1 MDTKKLYKQSK
12 RKVYL
17 TFFPKYQVSSIK
29 HQRVIQR
36 AFTLIE
42 LLVVIAIIGIL
53 ASMLLPALQYA
64 KRQAKLIAECN
75 NMKQVGLAINVY
87 AMDFD
92 SLLPGNADSY
102 RRDHTK
108 VRGRMADYI
117 EIKSGYD
124 SIWGCPITKGLGWS
138 SGAYLKT
145 WWWCS
150 GLGGS
155 IDVDGNEFDNEKKSN
170 FDDLPFVDAY
180 IAYIDGRGF
189 KTDKGP
195 DDIVIITDGHMP
207 SLWNKSWGQ
216 WSNHAEAP
224 LAKPQTCN
232 SLTLSGRVVTR
243 KGDKLTWGNDAASS
257 TKCWY

>member
-1 MDTKKLYKQSK
+1 MQNKYYKKSGSEAC
-12 RKVYL
+12 L
-17 TFFPKYQVSSIK
+17 TSLPKYQISSIK
-29 HQRVIQR
+29 HQRAIR
-36 AFTLIE
+36 TKFTLIE

-53 ASMLLPALQYA
+53 ASILLPALQHA

-75 NMKQVGLAINVY
+75 NMKQVGLAVNVY

-102 RRDHTK
+102 RRDHTI
-108 VRGRMADYI
+108 VRGRMANYI
-117 EIKSGYD
+117 EITSGYD
-124 SIWGCPITKGLGWS
+124 SIWGCPITKNLGWS

-155 IDVDGNEFDNEKKSN
+155 IDIDGNEFNNEKKPD
-170 FDDLPFVDAY
+170 FDDLPFVDGY
-180 IAYIDGRGF
+180 VAYIDGRGF
-189 KTDKGP
+189 KTSKGP
-195 DDIVIITDGHMP
+195 DEIVIITDGHMP

-216 WSNHAEAP
+216 WSNHAAAP
-224 LAKPQTCN
+224 LVKPQTCN

-243 KGDKLTWGNDAASS
+243 KGGQLVWGNDAAASS
-257 TKCWY
+257 KCWY